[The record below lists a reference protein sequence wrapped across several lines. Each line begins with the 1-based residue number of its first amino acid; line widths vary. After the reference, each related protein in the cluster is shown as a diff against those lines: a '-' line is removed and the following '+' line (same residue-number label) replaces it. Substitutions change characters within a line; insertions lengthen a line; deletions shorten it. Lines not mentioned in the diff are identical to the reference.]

1 MLTFELDPAGE
12 PDCAKHYRLLQRFHR
27 RRAPLQPR
35 PVGRR
40 GAQPGQRH
48 PTDMTRAVL
57 AAGLLVTVIVTGF
70 AYGVVHTLTAEHWP
84 DW

>member
-1 MLTFELDPAGE
+1 
-12 PDCAKHYRLLQRFHR
+12 
-27 RRAPLQPR
+27 
-35 PVGRR
+35 
-40 GAQPGQRH
+40 
-48 PTDMTRAVL
+48 MTRAVL